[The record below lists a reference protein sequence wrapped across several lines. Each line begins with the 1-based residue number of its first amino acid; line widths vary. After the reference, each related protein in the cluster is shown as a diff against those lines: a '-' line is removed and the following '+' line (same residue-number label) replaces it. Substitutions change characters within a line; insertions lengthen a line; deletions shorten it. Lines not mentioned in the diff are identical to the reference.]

1 MANLYETMLITS
13 TTLDE
18 EASAALISKFT
29 KLIEKNG
36 EIVKVDDWGK
46 KRLAYPIQDETE
58 GVYTLIT
65 FKCEAGFIAELER
78 VYGITDGVLRSMV
91 IATQNDKK
99 ANAAKESEG

>member
-1 MANLYETMLITS
+1 MSNLYETMLITS

-18 EASAALISKFT
+18 EAAAKVISKFK

-36 EIVKVDDWGK
+36 EIVTVDEWGT

-65 FKCEAGFIAELER
+65 FKCAPEFPAELER
-78 VYGITDGVLRSMV
+78 VYSITDGVLRSMI
-91 IATQNDKK
+91 IAKDEKTVKADKTE
-99 ANAAKESEG
+99 AK